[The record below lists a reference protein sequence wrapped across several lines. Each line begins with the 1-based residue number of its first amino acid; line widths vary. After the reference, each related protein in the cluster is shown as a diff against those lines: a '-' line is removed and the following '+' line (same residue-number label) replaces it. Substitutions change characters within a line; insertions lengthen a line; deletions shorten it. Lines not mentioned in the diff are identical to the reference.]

1 MSNAT
6 YKSPLYIQL
15 REVIRNKIEDG
26 EYPVGTAIPSESQLA
41 ETYNLNPL
49 SVRSALSALKYEGLL
64 RSVQGKGV
72 FVNGSK
78 TERDLETFG
87 GYRQTMDERSI
98 DAHTRVLIKAL
109 RPAGPYYSK
118 LLDLAE
124 DDQVWFTRRIDY
136 SNNEPVALE
145 EIYIPEKI
153 LPSYG
158 DVDIELFSI
167 YDIFTWNGLRP
178 TDADQTLRV
187 LFLEPSR
194 AKLINL
200 TSEQAVMELSNLT
213 RDEKGQNIEFARNY
227 VRPDKIEINTNNCNE
242 KGLRNN
248 VFPRPFLLSQSITN
262 VPLSLSKMTV
272 LSDDFFTIFDNHIH
286 IIYFDIVDAAQW
298 ISIDDEHI
306 STLAFDYA
314 SCLVIAAQCF
324 CAV

>member
-41 ETYNLNPL
+41 DTYNLNPL

-78 TERDLETFG
+78 TERDLETLG

-227 VRPDKIEINTNNCNE
+227 VRPDKIE
-242 KGLRNN
+242 
-248 VFPRPFLLSQSITN
+248 
-262 VPLSLSKMTV
+262 
-272 LSDDFFTIFDNHIH
+272 FFTH
-286 IIYFDIVDAAQW
+286 
-298 ISIDDEHI
+298 
-306 STLAFDYA
+306 YA
-314 SCLVIAAQCF
+314 KE
-324 CAV
+324 